1 MKTVHQVAP
10 PTAQADWAYFLDIDG
25 TLIEIAD
32 SPDAVHVD
40 KALLRL
46 VARLYRASNGAVAL
60 VTGRSIDD
68 VESHLGPLPIPI
80 SGQHGL
86 EWRDV
91 NGRVWIRAASPTET
105 RQAIIAE
112 LQPIVAR
119 HPGLL
124 LEEKDLTL
132 ALHYR
137 AAPHLAAYVHRTMER
152 LAATGGAALEVQRG
166 KCVVEIKPAGFDKG
180 TAVSAYLA
188 APPFAGRYPVFIGDD
203 LNDEHGFAEVNR
215 MDGVS
220 IKVGPG
226 ISCARY
232 RLDNVAAVRRW
243 LGRALKAPA

>member
-1 MKTVHQVAP
+1 MTTVSQDAP
-10 PTAQADWAYFLDIDG
+10 PAARTDWAYFLDIDG

-32 SPDAVHVD
+32 SPDAVYVD

-46 VARLYRASNGAVAL
+46 VARLYRASDGAVAL
-60 VTGRSIDD
+60 VTGRSIADI
-68 VESHLGPLPIPI
+68 ESHLGPLPLPM

-86 EWRDV
+86 EWRDA
-91 NGRVWIRAASPTET
+91 NGRVWIRAASPVET
-105 RQAIIAE
+105 RQSIIAA
-112 LQPIVAR
+112 LQPILVR

-124 LEEKDLTL
+124 LEKKALTL

-137 AAPHLAAYVHRTMER
+137 AAPHLAAYVHRLMER
-152 LAATGGAALEVQRG
+152 LAASGGVALEVQRG

-188 APPFAGRYPVFIGDD
+188 APPFQGRCPVFIGDD

-226 ISCARY
+226 ISCAHY
-232 RLDNVAAVRRW
+232 RLANVAAVRRW
-243 LGRALKAPA
+243 LGKALKASA